1 MSGGE
6 IPMTMAIADITQLV
20 MGKPT
25 LVQIWLSI
33 LLFDKNKAKLS
44 P

>member
-1 MSGGE
+1 MRIIKEYTKKTVNNMSGGE

-25 LVQIWLSI
+25 LVQI
-33 LLFDKNKAKLS
+33 
-44 P
+44 

>member
-6 IPMTMAIADITQLV
+6 IPISLAIADITQLV

-25 LVQIWLSI
+25 LVQNMTFYSSL
-33 LLFDKNKAKLS
+33 
-44 P
+44 